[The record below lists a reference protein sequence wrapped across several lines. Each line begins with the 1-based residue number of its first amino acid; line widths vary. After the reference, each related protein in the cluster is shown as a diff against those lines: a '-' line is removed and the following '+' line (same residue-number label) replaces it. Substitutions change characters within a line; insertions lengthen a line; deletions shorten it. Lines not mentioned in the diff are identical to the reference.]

1 MGVTGIILLYQ
12 GVFQTG
18 EVTQR
23 GVMDI
28 RAIMSYNP
36 AIGETGSTLLIDLH
50 SHLQSQKATHC
61 QVFRSPARIP
71 HPWWHRL
78 ATALWEKYPCNCI
91 EVHLLSDLSSF
102 LSINLSSLWM
112 SQQHRRLQACFPF
125 MSVSFSSLSQMSL
138 QWRVSTFSTFST
150 FTSPFWIRPSAVWW
164 IVGGLNAAAQSTRM
178 TVVQTNC
185 TD

>member
-18 EVTQR
+18 GVTQR
-23 GVMDI
+23 AVTDI

-71 HPWWHRL
+71 
-78 ATALWEKYPCNCI
+78 
-91 EVHLLSDLSSF
+91 
-102 LSINLSSLWM
+102 
-112 SQQHRRLQACFPF
+112 
-125 MSVSFSSLSQMSL
+125 
-138 QWRVSTFSTFST
+138 
-150 FTSPFWIRPSAVWW
+150 
-164 IVGGLNAAAQSTRM
+164 
-178 TVVQTNC
+178 QT
-185 TD
+185 